1 MLTNELID
9 VSLSNI
15 LQNSPAIALTKRK
28 QVSKKKK
35 EEDVVD
41 GQNIKGQ
48 AISNELKKLKIPE
61 LKALAKQNKLHVSGS
76 KPVLLERIQTYFRRT
91 DQAKIIQKWFRRHM
105 VVQSHRL
112 RGPAVKNRKM
122 CTNETDYATM
132 EPIEEIA
139 YEQFFSYTD
148 SKSFTYGF
156 NIASLIQSIKPKG
169 SSYYLVNP
177 YNREV
182 VDPKVMLRLI
192 SLYKICFIIYPEFA
206 TENPRTERFQQAI
219 INRHVSRSQPAT
231 LFTDGY
237 NPVVNELYLQVP
249 ENRERYSRLQA
260 IREKPVEQRVQDLF
274 MEIDQ
279 LGNYTQSVW
288 FSNLERM
295 EYIRL
300 YRILYDIWHFRG
312 QLSYTVR
319 NNICPFHD
327 PFSTIF
333 NRPMY
338 HNNINIE
345 TIKKACLLVFET
357 MVYSAAD
364 DDNRRLGAF
373 HALSALT
380 LVSSG
385 ARNALP
391 WLYESI
397 A

>member
-1 MLTNELID
+1 MLTNEIID

-15 LQNSPAIALTKRK
+15 LQESPARPLTKRK
-28 QVSKKKK
+28 QVRKKK
-35 EEDVVD
+35 EGEPEDVKPATFTD
-41 GQNIKGQ
+41 
-48 AISNELKKLKIPE
+48 ELKKLKIPE
-61 LKALAKQNKLHVSGS
+61 LKALAKENKLHVSGS

-91 DQAKIIQKWFRRHM
+91 DKAKVIQKWFRRHM
-105 VVQSHRL
+105 VMRSHQL
-112 RGPAVKNRKM
+112 RGPAIKNRKM

-148 SKSFTYGF
+148 AKSFTYGF
-156 NIASLIQSIKPKG
+156 NVASLIQSIKPKG

-182 VDPKVMLRLI
+182 VEPKVMFRLI
-192 SLYKICFIIYPEFA
+192 SLYKICFIIYPDFA
-206 TENPRTERFQQAI
+206 SENPRTDRFQQAI
-219 INRHVSRSQPAT
+219 TNRNINRNQPAT

-237 NPVVNELYLQVP
+237 NPVVNDLYLRVP
-249 ENRERYSRLQA
+249 ENRERYNRLQS
-260 IREKPVEQRVQDLF
+260 IREKPMEQRVQDLF

-312 QLSYTVR
+312 QLSYAVR

-327 PFSTIF
+327 PFSSIF

-357 MVYSAAD
+357 MVYSAAE

-385 ARNALP
+385 ARIALP